1 MKKLVLF
8 LLCLSF
14 SNLFSQSELLI
25 PRDAVTVFSINN
37 VSLLQ
42 KISMD
47 ELVQYD
53 FMEEA
58 SMEEASKNSF
68 YVSQREGYAHAY
80 AQSCRIPTECQ
91 RHAYALPTCL
101 GLFFNRSN
109 SAFAES

>member
-1 MKKLVLF
+1 MVLADLPWGGPLF
-8 LLCLSF
+8 PPWGIKGVHSF
-14 SNLFSQSELLI
+14 E
-25 PRDAVTVFSINN
+25 
-37 VSLLQ
+37 
-42 KISMD
+42 
-47 ELVQYD
+47 YD